1 MVPLYGGVDGVE
13 QAKPFLVWNQVPDV
27 RVLVRAIIDLM
38 AAWAAEFHYQ
48 GFVVDGQRCWSVAR
62 RP

>member
-1 MVPLYGGVDGVE
+1 MVSLYGGVDGVE
-13 QAKPFLVWNQVPDV
+13 QAKPFLVWNQMPDI

-48 GFVVDGQRCWSVAR
+48 RFVVDGQQ
-62 RP
+62 